1 MSENRHAKLGIHEN
15 KQSPDA
21 AATPPLA
28 RAVIMRRA
36 KLTGAAILLLLIAGT
51 IINVVQRR
59 ANARAL
65 SEAVGAQSTLYVS
78 TINAKAAG
86 NGAPLLLPG
95 TLQGIMESPIYARS
109 SGYVLHW
116 FKDIGSQVK
125 KGDVLAEIDTPEIDQ
140 QLSQAIAARQQ
151 AASSLEL
158 ARSSAERWEALRK
171 KDAVTQQELNERN
184 SAFTQGQAN
193 LAAAEANV
201 RRLQKLESF
210 KQVVAPFAGVVTRR
224 NVEVGDLIDAG
235 NGGAGKAL
243 FTLAQVDSLRVYVY
257 VPQTYSQRLKAGDE
271 VNITQTEMPGQ
282 VFKGRV
288 VRTAGAIDPATR
300 TLQIEINLPNQER
313 KLLAGAYVQAA
324 IPLSGSSSA
333 LLVPSNVLLFRPEG
347 PRIAVAGADGRVK
360 LHTVSIG
367 HDLGNALEILSGIG
381 VNDKLIVNPPDSLA
395 DNDPVSVVQPKTS
408 APPAGT
414 VAASAPAKAK
424 S

>member
-36 KLTGAAILLLLIAGT
+36 KLTGAAILLLLVAGT

-381 VNDKLIVNPPDSLA
+381 INDKLIVNPPDSLA